1 MTLLRLGLAASGWLA
16 LLAMSLPD
24 AAPLRVAAVTAFL
37 LVCPGLAT
45 LLALRPG
52 GARRAGGARRGGH
65 PAVFLETALV
75 ALVLGLALT
84 TLVAVALFLGGV
96 FTATRA
102 LLALAVLT
110 TAMALLPVRPGA
122 RKRDTEVHA
131 G

>member
-52 GARRAGGARRGGH
+52 GPGGPRRGGH
-65 PAVFLETALV
+65 PAAILETALV
-75 ALVLGLALT
+75 SLVLGLALT

-96 FTATRA
+96 FTATRS

-110 TAMALLPVRPGA
+110 TAMALLSVRPGA
-122 RKRDTEVHA
+122 RNRDTGVHA

>member
-24 AAPLRVAAVTAFL
+24 AAPLRVAAITAFL

-45 LLALRPG
+45 LLALRP
-52 GARRAGGARRGGH
+52 AGARRGGH
-65 PAVFLETALV
+65 PAVILETALV

-96 FTATRA
+96 FTATRS

-110 TAMALLPVRPGA
+110 TVMALLPVRPGA
-122 RKRDTEVHA
+122 RNRDTKVHA